1 MEAQGDP
8 LKGVLPTLQTSLTH
22 PELPCTAT
30 AGLEEKISHVFRKA
44 VAVQGSFW
52 WIGRCAAVKR
62 AASRLF
68 GGWGA
73 YGECMACVSRD
84 LSPLISRLR
93 DSFPPEGKPSVRCA
107 NMANMALHCGLP
119 LRSALTSRLRDKL
132 LAVFVPPKGK
142 PSLHCAN
149 TANVAYMVDMS
160 NISLSCGLPL
170 RFALVALS
178 CSAKGILQKGFPLGG
193 SCRDSD

>member
-1 MEAQGDP
+1 MVDWEVRGGKECGFAHDLWVGCEGSVYDFRKCRFIPPHQ
-8 LKGVLPTLQTSLTH
+8 SLTRQ
-22 PELPCTAT
+22 LPP
-30 AGLEEKISHVFRKA
+30 K
-44 VAVQGSFW
+44 
-52 WIGRCAAVKR
+52 
-62 AASRLF
+62 
-68 GGWGA
+68 
-73 YGECMACVSRD
+73 
-84 LSPLISRLR
+84 
-93 DSFPPEGKPSVRCA
+93 GKPSVRCA

-132 LAVFVPPKGK
+132 LAVFFPPKGK

-149 TANVAYMVDMS
+149 TANVAYMEDMS

-193 SCRDSD
+193 RKLQAVCRVSD